1 MGDDEDSEYPYVY
14 SSKPGVSTMYA
25 AVERVLAARPDWICA
40 SSAFSFDLLVAERW
54 AIPHTRLGRDGFGGT
69 PSRVPMTNHARGSK
83 AITVKGL
90 MVKSLRALRETVRG
104 ADVADFLPETFL
116 VTPGEAKDSAE
127 RAALLDT
134 PRTDDD
140 CWICKPTGGAHGVG
154 IEICKDARDA
164 LRCVDASHRSSETE
178 EKQTFTTSETPKT
191 REGSRTKPAGK
202 TGCETRVPL
211 RPRQP
216 PAWLVQHYIS
226 NPMLVDGR
234 KFDIRAFAL
243 VTYDVRVF
251 WFEDWIVRTCSERF
265 DMRDVSNRTAHIS
278 NHCVQARSDTF
289 GAFEEGNEIFAAAFR
304 NRLCRDRGDNAGARL
319 HASVVAQ
326 MRRAVAQTIRCV
338 VDTMGG
344 SDAYDAFQ
352 VLGYD
357 FMPDEEGKVW
367 LLEVNGSPAAAE
379 RMTQTIAEDLVELAV
394 DARFP
399 PRGGGRG
406 ENGAVASRRWVELNL
421 DQACV

>member
-1 MGDDEDSEYPYVY
+1 MSNDDDSEEPYVY

-25 AVERVLAARPDWICA
+25 AVERVLAARPDWISA
-40 SSAFSFDLLVAERW
+40 SSASSFDLLIAERW

-116 VTPGEAKDSAE
+116 ATPGEAKDSAE

>member
-40 SSAFSFDLLVAERW
+40 SSAFSFDLLIAERW

>member
-1 MGDDEDSEYPYVY
+1 MSNDDDSEEPYVY

>member
-40 SSAFSFDLLVAERW
+40 SSAFSFDLLIAERW

-406 ENGAVASRRWVELNL
+406 ENGAVASRRWVELDL
-421 DQACV
+421 ACE